1 MTAEKD
7 RCHYI
12 LQFLKSLRVD
22 IELPDGVRVMN
33 PYLQKQTW
41 QSVQAFYQKFYSD
54 DGHRHMM
61 VGINPGRLGAG
72 ETGIPFT
79 DNKHL
84 VSHCGISWH
93 SKPTHEPSSV
103 FMYDMIDAFGGV
115 DAFYHHF
122 YVTSVSPLGFIQ
134 DRAGKEINFNYYDSR
149 ELQDAIEP
157 LAAKWLSKQV
167 KFGIRRDVC
176 FVLGTGKN
184 MRFMELLN
192 KRTQTFD
199 RLIALEHPR
208 YIMQY
213 KLKDKALYIQ
223 KFVDALRLAMKS

>member
-1 MTAEKD
+1 MTAEKE
-7 RCHYI
+7 RCHHI
-12 LQFLKSLRVD
+12 LQFLKTLRVD

-41 QSVQAFYQKFYSD
+41 QAVQAFYQKFYSD

-84 VSHCGISWH
+84 GSHCGIPWH

-192 KRTQTFD
+192 ERTQTFD